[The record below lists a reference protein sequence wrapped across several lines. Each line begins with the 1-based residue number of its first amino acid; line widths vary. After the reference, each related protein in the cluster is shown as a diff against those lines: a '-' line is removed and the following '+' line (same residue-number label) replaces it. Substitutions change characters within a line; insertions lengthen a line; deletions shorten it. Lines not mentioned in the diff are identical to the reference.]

1 MTAGSL
7 LLLIVGGVFANNYA
21 LEQFLGITP
30 FLGFS
35 GKNAKALTMGLCVTA
50 VMLLTTAAAWAV
62 DSFVLEAFGLAYLRI
77 PVFAALVLCFAYLL
91 GFIFK
96 KAGKEGL
103 GKYFPLVT
111 LNSAVLGVA
120 VLTASAGCGFAE
132 AVLTALGAGLG
143 FALMMPVMQ
152 GVISRIDLKHVPKA
166 FQGLPVYLL
175 AASII
180 SMVLVAFK

>member
-1 MTAGSL
+1 MTIGAL
-7 LLLIVGGVFANNYA
+7 LLTIVAGVFASNYA
-21 LEQFLGITP
+21 LEQFLGLTP

-35 GKNAKALTMGLCVTA
+35 GKNAKSFTMGLCVTA
-50 VMLLTTAAAWAV
+50 VMLLTTAAAWV
-62 DSFVLEAFGLAYLRI
+62 MESFVLAPLSQGYLRV
-77 PVFAALVLCFAYLL
+77 PAFAALTLCFAYLL
-91 GFIFK
+91 GFIFRN
-96 KAGKEGL
+96 AGKDGL
-103 GKYFPLVT
+103 GKYFPLVA

-120 VLTASAGCGFAE
+120 VITATSGCGIVEALFA
-132 AVLTALGAGLG
+132 ALGAGLG

-152 GVISRIDLKHVPKA
+152 GVIGRIDVKHVPKA

>member
-1 MTAGSL
+1 MTIGAL
-7 LLLIVGGVFANNYA
+7 LLTMVAGVFASNFA
-21 LEQFLGITP
+21 LEQFLGLTP

-35 GKNAKALTMGLCVTA
+35 GKNAKSFTMGLCVTA
-50 VMLLTTAAAWAV
+50 VMLLTTAAAWALE
-62 DSFVLEAFGLAYLRI
+62 SFVLAPLALGYLRV

-91 GFIFK
+91 GWIFK
-96 KAGKEGL
+96 KAGKDGL
-103 GKYFPLVT
+103 GGYFPLVA

-120 VLTASAGCGFAE
+120 VITVSAGGVVE
-132 AVLTALGAGLG
+132 ALFTALGAGLG

-152 GVISRIDLKHVPKA
+152 GVIGRIDVKHVPKA

>member
-1 MTAGSL
+1 MTIGAL
-7 LLLIVGGVFANNYA
+7 LLTTVAGVFASNFA
-21 LEQFLGITP
+21 LEQFLGLTP

-35 GKNAKALTMGLCVTA
+35 GKNAKSFTMGLCVTV
-50 VMLLTTAAAWAV
+50 VMLLTTAAAWALEG
-62 DSFVLEAFGLAYLRI
+62 FVLTPLALGYLRV

-91 GFIFK
+91 GWIFK
-96 KAGKEGL
+96 KAGKDGL
-103 GKYFPLVT
+103 GRYFPLVA

-120 VLTASAGCGFAE
+120 VITVTAGCGIAE
-132 AVLTALGAGLG
+132 ALFTALGAGLG

-152 GVISRIDLKHVPKA
+152 GVIGRIDMKHVPKA

>member
-1 MTAGSL
+1 MTVGSL
-7 LLLIVGGVFANNYA
+7 LLVIVGGVFANNYA
-21 LEQFLGITP
+21 LEQFLGVTP

-35 GKNAKALTMGLCVTA
+35 GKNSKAFTMGLCVTA
-50 VMLLTTAAAWAV
+50 VMLLTTASAWAV
-62 DSFVLEAFGLAYLRI
+62 DAFVLQVLGLEYLRI
-77 PVFAALVLCFAYLL
+77 LVFAALVLCFAYLL
-91 GFIFK
+91 GFVFK

-103 GKYFPLVT
+103 GRYFPLVV

-120 VLTASAGCGFAE
+120 VITASSGCAFLE
-132 AVLTALGAGLG
+132 AVFTALGAGLG

-152 GVISRIDLKHVPKA
+152 GVISRIDGKHVPKA
-166 FQGLPVYLL
+166 FQGLPIYLL

>member
-1 MTAGSL
+1 MTVGSL
-7 LLLIVGGVFANNYA
+7 LLVIVGGVFANNYA
-21 LEQFLGITP
+21 LEQFLGVTA
-30 FLGFS
+30 FMGFS
-35 GKNAKALTMGLCVTA
+35 GKSAKAFTMGLCVTA
-50 VMLLTTAAAWAV
+50 VMLLTTAAAWV
-62 DSFVLEAFGLAYLRI
+62 LDSFVLGAFGLAYLRV

-91 GFIFK
+91 GAVFK
-96 KAGKEGL
+96 NSGKGL
-103 GKYFPLVT
+103 GRYFPLVT

-120 VLTASAGCGFAE
+120 VITASAGCGFVE
-132 AVLTALGAGLG
+132 ALLTALGAGLG